1 MAKKSLLRLN
11 VNELEKVKVLRASG
25 FTFHA
30 ISRKLGRDH
39 KTIKKACERPKM
51 AAAIEEIKE
60 ELSDFFEGLAR
71 RMITSISDND
81 IKRTPP
87 YQRVISSGIC
97 IDKMRLLRGH
107 STENLNILQIIE
119 RIERDGMSRKREEK
133 AVPEKAVPQSP

>member
-11 VNELEKVKVLRASG
+11 TSELEQVKVLRASG
-25 FTFHA
+25 LTYHA
-30 ISRKLGRDH
+30 ISKKLGRDH

-51 AAAIEEIKE
+51 AAAIEDIKE

-81 IKRTPP
+81 IKRTPT

-97 IDKMRLLRGH
+97 VDKMRLLRGH
-107 STENLNILQIIE
+107 STQNLALHEIVE
-119 RIERDGMSRKREEK
+119 AVERDRVEELARERQREVAQKREE
-133 AVPEKAVPQSP
+133 